1 MYPAHRCWPSFLAE
15 LLLALPKLS
24 IKMQMPLGRKLL
36 QKTGANIWDYVIRWS
51 PTWQERALGPGLG
64 ITRAGMGLLPR
75 PTACPWEQMTGPPRV
90 LLRC

>member
-1 MYPAHRCWPSFLAE
+1 MHPAQRCWPSFLAE

-51 PTWQERALGPGLG
+51 PPGRRGPWALGWELPEQTGGRSPDPL
-64 ITRAGMGLLPR
+64 RAHGNR
-75 PTACPWEQMTGPPRV
+75 
-90 LLRC
+90 